1 MAINCYLINVVKL
14 LTLVNIIGDYRNLIF
29 TPDNSIYSRILHI
42 SIKSKLKSFLHVVLN
57 ILTIQVFPACSTI
70 FTRLNGKGI

>member
-29 TPDNSIYSRILHI
+29 TPDNSI
-42 SIKSKLKSFLHVVLN
+42 
-57 ILTIQVFPACSTI
+57 
-70 FTRLNGKGI
+70 